1 MASGLKGSSK
11 PGANTDTTV
20 YTVSG
25 SACVVNISACN
36 NHASNTD
43 DVEIYIVPTGQSK
56 GMQHAIE
63 VDTTLAGKAV
73 IERTGIVMG
82 IGDFIV
88 VNSQNGTTSFNVW
101 GMDLS

>member
-1 MASGLKGSSK
+1 MASGLKGTSK
-11 PGANTDTTV
+11 PSGNTDTTL

-36 NHASNTD
+36 THASNTD
-43 DVEIYIVPTGQSK
+43 DVEIYVVPTGQSK
-56 GMQHAIE
+56 ALQHAIE
-63 VDTTLAGKAV
+63 VDTTLAAKAV
-73 IERTGIVMG
+73 VERTGIVMG

-101 GMDLS
+101 GMDLN

>member
-11 PGANTDTTV
+11 PSANTDTTV

-82 IGDFIV
+82 VGDFIV

-101 GMDLS
+101 GVDLA

>member
-1 MASGLKGSSK
+1 MASGLKGTSK
-11 PGANTDTTV
+11 PGANTDTTL

>member
-11 PGANTDTTV
+11 PSANTDTTV

-43 DVEIYIVPTGQSK
+43 DVEIYVVPSGSSK
-56 GMQHAIE
+56 TASHAIE
-63 VDTTLAGKAV
+63 AVSYTHLTLPTKA
-73 IERTGIVMG
+73 
-82 IGDFIV
+82 
-88 VNSQNGTTSFNVW
+88 
-101 GMDLS
+101 

>member
-1 MASGLKGSSK
+1 MKKKRNLKEELRVLFVLIIV
-11 PGANTDTTV
+11 AFTV
-20 YTVSG
+20 KTSV
-25 SACVVNISACN
+25 C
-36 NHASNTD
+36 
-43 DVEIYIVPTGQSK
+43 EIYIVPTGQSK

-82 IGDFIV
+82 VGDFIV

-101 GMDLS
+101 GVDLA

>member
-1 MASGLKGSSK
+1 MASGLKGTSK
-11 PGANTDTTV
+11 PSGNTDTTV

-36 NHASNTD
+36 THSSNTD
-43 DVEIYIVPTGQSK
+43 DVEIYVVPQGSSK
-56 GMQHAIE
+56 ALQHAIE
-63 VDTTLAGKAV
+63 LDTTLAAKAV
-73 IERTGIVMG
+73 VERTGIVMG

-101 GMDLS
+101 GVDLG

>member
-1 MASGLKGSSK
+1 MASGLKGTSK
-11 PGANTDTTV
+11 PGGNTDTTL

-36 NHASNTD
+36 THSSNTD
-43 DVEIYIVPTGQSK
+43 DVEIYVVPTGQSK
-56 GMQHAIE
+56 GLQHAIE

-82 IGDFIV
+82 VGDFIV
-88 VNSQNGTTSFNVW
+88 VNSSNGTTSFNVW

>member
-1 MASGLKGSSK
+1 MASGLKGTSK
-11 PGANTDTTV
+11 PSANTDTTV

-82 IGDFIV
+82 VGDFIV

-101 GMDLS
+101 GVDLG

>member
-82 IGDFIV
+82 VGDFIV

-101 GMDLS
+101 GVDLA

>member
-82 IGDFIV
+82 VGDFIV

>member
-1 MASGLKGSSK
+1 MASGLKGTSK
-11 PGANTDTTV
+11 PSGNTDTTL

-82 IGDFIV
+82 VGDFIV
-88 VNSQNGTTSFNVW
+88 VNSANGTVSFNVW

>member
-1 MASGLKGSSK
+1 MASGLKGSSA
-11 PGANTDTTV
+11 PGANTDTTL

-36 NHASNTD
+36 THASNAD
-43 DVEIYIVPTGQSK
+43 SVEIYVVPSGSSK
-56 GMQHAIE
+56 TDAHAIE
-63 VDTTLAGKAV
+63 KDVSVAAAGV
-73 IERTGIVMG
+73 VERTGIVMG

-88 VNSQNGTTSFNVW
+88 VNAANGTTSFNVW

>member
-1 MASGLKGSSK
+1 MASGLKGTSK
-11 PGANTDTTV
+11 PGANTDTTL

-36 NHASNTD
+36 THGSNTD
-43 DVEIYIVPTGQSK
+43 DVEIYVVPQGSSK
-56 GMQHAIE
+56 SMSHAIE
-63 VDTTLAGKAV
+63 VDTTLAAKAV

-82 IGDFIV
+82 VGDFIV

>member
-11 PGANTDTTV
+11 PSANNDTTV

-56 GMQHAIE
+56 GMSHAIE

-82 IGDFIV
+82 VGDFIV

-101 GMDLS
+101 GVDLA

>member
-11 PGANTDTTV
+11 PGGNTDTTL

-36 NHASNTD
+36 THGSNTD
-43 DVEIYIVPTGQSK
+43 DVEIYVVPQGASK
-56 GMQHAIE
+56 AISHAIE
-63 VDTTLAGKAV
+63 VDTTLAAKAV

-88 VNSQNGTTSFNVW
+88 VNSQNGSTAFNVW

>member
-1 MASGLKGSSK
+1 MASGLKGTSK
-11 PGANTDTTV
+11 PSGNTDTTL

-36 NHASNTD
+36 NHASNSD
-43 DVEIYIVPTGQSK
+43 DVEIYVVPSGQTK

-63 VDTTLAGKAV
+63 VDTTLAAKGV

-82 IGDFIV
+82 VGDFIV
-88 VNSQNGTTSFNVW
+88 VNAQNGTTSFNVW

>member
-11 PGANTDTTV
+11 PSGNTDTTL

-36 NHASNTD
+36 THGSNTD
-43 DVEIYIVPTGQSK
+43 DVEIYVVPQGSSK
-56 GMQHAIE
+56 AIQHAIE
-63 VDTTLAGKAV
+63 VDTTLAAKAV

-82 IGDFIV
+82 VGDFIV
-88 VNSQNGTTSFNVW
+88 VNSQNGSTAFNVW
-101 GMDLS
+101 GMDLN

>member
-11 PGANTDTTV
+11 PSANNDTAV

-43 DVEIYIVPTGQSK
+43 DVEIYVVPSGSTKTAS
-56 GMQHAIE
+56 HAIE
-63 VDTTLAGKAV
+63 VDTTLAAKAV

-82 IGDFIV
+82 VGDFIV

>member
-1 MASGLKGSSK
+1 MASGLKGTSAPTS
-11 PGANTDTTV
+11 ATDTTL

-36 NHASNTD
+36 SHASNAD
-43 DVEIYIVPTGQSK
+43 PIEIYVVPQGSSK
-56 GMQHAIE
+56 GIQHAIE
-63 VDTTLAGKAV
+63 KDVEIAAKGV

-82 IGDFIV
+82 VGDFIV
-88 VNSQNGTTSFNVW
+88 VNSANGTSSFNVW

>member
-1 MASGLKGSSK
+1 MASGLKGTSAPSS
-11 PGANTDTTV
+11 ATDTTL

-43 DVEIYIVPTGQSK
+43 DVEIFIVPTGQSK

-101 GMDLS
+101 GVDLA

>member
-1 MASGLKGSSK
+1 MASGLKGTSK
-11 PGANTDTTV
+11 PSGNTDTTL

-43 DVEIYIVPTGQSK
+43 DVEIYVVPSGSTKTAS
-56 GMQHAIE
+56 HAIE
-63 VDTTLAGKAV
+63 VDTTLAAKAV

-82 IGDFIV
+82 VGDFIV

>member
-1 MASGLKGSSK
+1 MASGLKGTSK
-11 PGANTDTTV
+11 PSGNTDTTV

-36 NHASNTD
+36 THSSNTD

-56 GMQHAIE
+56 GLQHAIE
-63 VDTTLAGKAV
+63 LDTTLAGKAV

-82 IGDFIV
+82 VGDFIV

-101 GMDLS
+101 GVDLG

>member
-1 MASGLKGSSK
+1 MASGLKGTSK
-11 PGANTDTTV
+11 PSANTDTTV

-82 IGDFIV
+82 VGDFIV

-101 GMDLS
+101 GVDLA